1 MQKSMGYIPPTV
13 GSFNSNGCFL
23 KNDNKMSNGSNNF
36 LRMYQGLRRHSIGD
50 ATNPNP
56 RVLQGSQISNK
67 EQLLKGMMSSF
78 NSNINAKFKLVE
90 TNVEQKISSGSKK
103 FETANR
109 INDQFD

>member
-1 MQKSMGYIPPTV
+1 MGYISNIPPTV

-23 KNDNKMSNGSNNF
+23 NNDNKMSNGSNNF
-36 LRMYQGLRRHSIGD
+36 LRMYQGVRRHSNGD
-50 ATNPNP
+50 IAINPNR

-67 EQLLKGMMSSF
+67 EQLLKAKMSSF

-90 TNVEQKISSGSKK
+90 INAELDKSSGSKK

-109 INDQFD
+109 IND